1 MALRLTEAKL
11 RKIIREEIMESF
23 GGSMNPRGLEM
34 TPEEVMI
41 QQKLMNSPKGEK
53 LLNDLAKAV
62 RAQLGPA
69 AKDPAKVAALLDR
82 EAESAEVGE
91 LREGEDAARDYLLQ
105 QRAYALGDRQQALAN
120 IATGAAV
127 GSIGYLLASLAE
139 VAGMPLE
146 NVITLAKYAIPALA
160 VSSISSEIGIARAA
174 TKSARDYSRVL
185 KGRPAPKPAPGKLEV
200 PKTKF

>member
-41 QQKLMNSPKGEK
+41 QRRLMNSPKGEK

-146 NVITLAKYAIPALA
+146 NVITLAKYVIPALA

-174 TKSARDYSRVL
+174 TKSAHDYSRVL